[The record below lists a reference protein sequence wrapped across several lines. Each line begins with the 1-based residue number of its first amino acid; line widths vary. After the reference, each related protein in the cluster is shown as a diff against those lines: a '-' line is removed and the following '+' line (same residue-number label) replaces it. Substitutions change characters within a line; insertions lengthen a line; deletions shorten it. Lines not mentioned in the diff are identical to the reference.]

1 MEALVVIMARLPC
14 DISSVDVTYIFFHC
28 CLTVYDCDS
37 KSPEAS
43 YSLALRAA
51 SSRKKIAGNVAA
63 GDQAVSPLLFPTT
76 FASQMTSE
84 LKAPNLSVS

>member
-1 MEALVVIMARLPC
+1 MEALVVIMAHSPC

-28 CLTVYDCDS
+28 YVTVYDRDS

-51 SSRKKIAGNVAA
+51 SSWKKITGNVAA
-63 GDQAVSPLLFPTT
+63 GDQAVGPLLFPTT
-76 FASQMTSE
+76 FAS
-84 LKAPNLSVS
+84 